1 MAKKKMPPQLL
12 EYFKNK
18 NKKKED
24 GKDMSDKEKRKEA
37 LDKATKAKDKKEKV
51 KTINIGKEMNSALA
65 RRVEELQKFKSDF
78 FGRVRELIKG
88 RKEIRI
94 VGDRFVFQIQS

>member
-24 GKDMSDKEKRKEA
+24 GKEMSDIEKRKEA
-37 LDKATKAKDKKEKV
+37 LDKAKMAKNKKEEKKDK
-51 KTINIGKEMNSALA
+51 
-65 RRVEELQKFKSDF
+65 
-78 FGRVRELIKG
+78 
-88 RKEIRI
+88 
-94 VGDRFVFQIQS
+94 